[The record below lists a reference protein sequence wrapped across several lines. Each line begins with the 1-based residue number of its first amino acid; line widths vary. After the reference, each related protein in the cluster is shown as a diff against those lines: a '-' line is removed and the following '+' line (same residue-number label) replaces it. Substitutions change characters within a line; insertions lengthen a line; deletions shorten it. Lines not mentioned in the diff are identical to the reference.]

1 MYLKVDTM
9 LNSEG
14 DDLQEQ
20 KTTLGFIPVCQDQV
34 SEAIVVTGSLKLD
47 SNKNIKK
54 KKKNRKTSPGI
65 VT

>member
-47 SNKNIKK
+47 SNKNKK
-54 KKKNRKTSPGI
+54 
-65 VT
+65 